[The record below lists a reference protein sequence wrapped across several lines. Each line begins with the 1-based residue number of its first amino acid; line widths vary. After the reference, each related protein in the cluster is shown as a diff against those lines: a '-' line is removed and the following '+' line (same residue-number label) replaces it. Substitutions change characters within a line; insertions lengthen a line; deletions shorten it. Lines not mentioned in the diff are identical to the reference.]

1 MQKVSVDDK
10 ELRKLENQ
18 ISDFARK
25 NNLSF
30 SEVIAMIDSKDKLPI
45 SVFSEKLSPLESV
58 VKYLREEMNLTFK
71 EISEMLGKETAA
83 CWTAYKNASKKDKK
97 KFSFVPSRYDI
108 PLKKLYS
115 EKLSVLEIV
124 SVHLKDDSG
133 LGFREIG
140 KIIGRDERTIWTTY
154 HRACKKV
161 KSK

>member
-1 MQKVSVDDK
+1 MQRAALDEK
-10 ELRKLENQ
+10 ELNKLETH

-30 SEVIAMIDSKDKLPI
+30 SEVLAMIDSKDKLPI
-45 SVFSEKLSPLESV
+45 SVFSDKLSPLESV

-71 EISEMLGKETAA
+71 EISGMLGKEAAA

-97 KFSFVPSRYDI
+97 RFSFAPSKYDI
-108 PLKKLYS
+108 PLTKIHS
-115 EKLSVLEIV
+115 DRLSILEIV
-124 SVHLKDDSG
+124 SLHLKDDMD

-140 KIIGRDERTIWTTY
+140 KLIGRDERTIWTTY
-154 HRACKKV
+154 HRANKKV